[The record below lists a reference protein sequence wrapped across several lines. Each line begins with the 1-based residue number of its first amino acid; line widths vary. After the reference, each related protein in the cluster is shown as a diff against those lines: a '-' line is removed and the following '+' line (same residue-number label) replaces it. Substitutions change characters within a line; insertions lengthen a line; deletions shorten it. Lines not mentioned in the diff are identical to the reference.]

1 MMKTVVARLL
11 GFVMLLGSLLP
22 QHDLSELAKL
32 PELAQH
38 YRYHQAMAGGG
49 LSVASFLAL
58 HYGPEGANHHRNPV
72 SHRDAQDHKKLPL
85 EQHHHNCV
93 LVSFVLPAGAR
104 VGVPVLPLSWPAAT
118 YRPTPGSLYAFSVSR
133 ILLQPPRA

>member
-1 MMKTVVARLL
+1 MKTVVALL
-11 GFVMLLGSLLP
+11 MGFVMLLGSMLP

-32 PELAQH
+32 PELADH
-38 YRYHQAMAGGG
+38 YRYHRVLAGGE
-49 LSVASFLAL
+49 LSVVSFLAL

-93 LVSFVLPAGAR
+93 LVSFVLPAAAR
-104 VGVPVLPLSWPAAT
+104 VTAPALPLAWPAAN
-118 YRPTPGSLYAFSVSR
+118 YRPTPGSLYAFGVSR

>member
-32 PELAQH
+32 PELAEH
-38 YRYHQAMAGGG
+38 YRYHRALAGGE
-49 LSVASFLAL
+49 LSAVAFLAL
-58 HYGPEGANHHRNPV
+58 HYGPQGANHHQNPV
-72 SHRDAQDHKKLPL
+72 SHRDAQDHEKLPL

-93 LVSFVLPAGAR
+93 LVSFVLPVAAHLAAPASALAWPGAD
-104 VGVPVLPLSWPAAT
+104 
-118 YRPTPGSLYAFSVSR
+118 YQPTPGSLYAFSVSR
-133 ILLQPPRA
+133 ILLQPPRD